1 MKEVSLVMTLPSRTI
16 ASNEAHPDGRP
27 DARPDAR
34 PDGRP
39 DGRPDTRIEA
49 RNSLVLTDAA
59 RNQLKTDVHQELIER
74 VNLEQLFSI
83 QNDPFGRQAL
93 LGTISQLVGEQ
104 PVPMNAADRDAIAKE
119 VLDEVFGLGP
129 LEPLLHDPTVSDILV
144 NTHNLV
150 FVERRGKIEETNI
163 VFRDNAHLMHII
175 DKIVSA
181 VGRRID
187 ESSPM
192 VDARLLDG
200 SRVNIVIPP
209 LAVDGPLMS
218 IRRFGASPLGADDLL
233 RHKAMTPQ
241 MLELLKGAVK
251 ARLNIVVSGGTG
263 AGKTTLLNVLSGYI
277 SPEERIVTIEDSAE
291 LQIKQRHVARLECRP
306 PNVEGKGA
314 IRQRELVINALR
326 MRPDRIILGEI
337 RGEEALDMLQAMN
350 TGHDGSI
357 TTVHANTPRDA
368 ISRLD
373 TMCLMGSV
381 ALPEKAIRAQI
392 ASAIHII
399 IQASRMSDGSR
410 RITHISEVTGTSG
423 DVVSMQDLFLFER
436 QGLAGNGKVK
446 GRFFATGIV
455 PKFAEKLKAA
465 GIPLNLDSLDES
477 VEV

>member
-1 MKEVSLVMTLPSRTI
+1 
-16 ASNEAHPDGRP
+16 
-27 DARPDAR
+27 
-34 PDGRP
+34 
-39 DGRPDTRIEA
+39 
-49 RNSLVLTDAA
+49 
-59 RNQLKTDVHQELIER
+59 
-74 VNLEQLFSI
+74 
-83 QNDPFGRQAL
+83 
-93 LGTISQLVGEQ
+93 
-104 PVPMNAADRDAIAKE
+104 
-119 VLDEVFGLGP
+119 
-129 LEPLLHDPTVSDILV
+129 
-144 NTHNLV
+144 
-150 FVERRGKIEETNI
+150 
-163 VFRDNAHLMHII
+163 
-175 DKIVSA
+175 
-181 VGRRID
+181 
-187 ESSPM
+187 
-192 VDARLLDG
+192 
-200 SRVNIVIPP
+200 
-209 LAVDGPLMS
+209 
-218 IRRFGASPLGADDLL
+218 
-233 RHKAMTPQ
+233 
-241 MLELLKGAVK
+241 
-251 ARLNIVVSGGTG
+251 
-263 AGKTTLLNVLSGYI
+263 
-277 SPEERIVTIEDSAE
+277 
-291 LQIKQRHVARLECRP
+291 
-306 PNVEGKGA
+306 
-314 IRQRELVINALR
+314 

-368 ISRLD
+368 ISRLE